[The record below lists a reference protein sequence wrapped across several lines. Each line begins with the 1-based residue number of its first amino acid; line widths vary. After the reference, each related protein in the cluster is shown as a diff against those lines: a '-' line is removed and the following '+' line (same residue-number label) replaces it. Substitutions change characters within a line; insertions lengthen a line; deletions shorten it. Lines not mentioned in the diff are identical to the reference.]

1 MDCGLPGSSVHGI
14 LQATILERVA
24 TPFSGYCLALGIKPE
39 SPALQADSLPSEPPG
54 GEINQK
60 DKYHMSSLMESKKQ
74 TYQTH
79 TKRSEIRLVIRGGGD
94 GVRRGVIGKNLIK
107 LYKLKY

>member
-1 MDCGLPGSSVHGI
+1 M
-14 LQATILERVA
+14 
-24 TPFSGYCLALGIKPE
+24 
-39 SPALQADSLPSEPPG
+39 QADSLPSEPPG

-60 DKYHMSSLMESKKQ
+60 DKYYMSSLMESKKQ

-79 TKRSEIRLVIRGGGD
+79 TKRSEIRLVIREGGD

-107 LYKLKY
+107 LYKLPVISTRNVSYMIQLTLLYDI